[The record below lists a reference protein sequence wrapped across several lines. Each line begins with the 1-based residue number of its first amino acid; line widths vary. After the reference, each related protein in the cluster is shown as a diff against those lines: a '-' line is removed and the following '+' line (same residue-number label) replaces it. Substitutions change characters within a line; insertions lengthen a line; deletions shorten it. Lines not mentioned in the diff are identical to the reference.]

1 MTATQEFVVSIFMGV
16 VFLFSIYAGL
26 SNLLKL
32 MVNFF
37 NKEDKNE

>member
-1 MTATQEFVVSIFMGV
+1 MTTQDFLVSTVMGV
-16 VFLFSIYAGL
+16 VFLLSIYAGL